1 MTKLT
6 RKKPVGSCVSGTVG
20 GGSVKMERA
29 AHSQLLFHI
38 PAKKPKNKTGRRHV
52 EDDVVSAP
60 EL

>member
-1 MTKLT
+1 
-6 RKKPVGSCVSGTVG
+6 
-20 GGSVKMERA
+20 MERA

-52 EDDVVSAP
+52 EDDVVSVP